1 MEKKVCLLTGAS
13 GLFGTL
19 FIQRFAADYQVAGVS
34 HGRDIP
40 AQAHPVAAPQ
50 HPSGPSTSQTD
61 AAYVVRADLSRPE
74 ECVRVIQTVL
84 DRFGKVDLLVH
95 AAAIRCFSPLLAPE
109 ALNPAETLFNLNLVA
124 SMRLGSALAA
134 KFWRFHCSENSRCNR
149 NFINI
154 SSSAGLYVY
163 PDHGQAL
170 YAASKAA
177 LNQLTYH
184 MASEFWD
191 IGVRV
196 NAIAPDTFPGRV
208 SAFEVIDSVHR
219 IAHSDCTGQ
228 VLPICP

>member
-19 FIQRFAADYQVAGVS
+19 FIQRFAADYQIAGVR

-40 AQAHPVAAPQ
+40 PQARHPA
-50 HPSGPSTSQTD
+50 GPSTPQSD
-61 AAYVVRADLSRPE
+61 AVYIIRADLSKPE
-74 ECVRVIQTVL
+74 GCDRVIQTVL

-95 AAAIRCFSPLLAPE
+95 AAAIRCFSPLLAPG

-124 SMRLGSALAA
+124 SMRLAIALAA
-134 KFWRFHCSENSRCNR
+134 KFWRLHCSENSHCNR
-149 NFINI
+149 NVINI

-184 MASEFWD
+184 LASEFWD

-208 SAFEVIDSVHR
+208 SASEVIDCVHR

-228 VLPICP
+228 VVPICP